1 MSTLVCAEEG
11 ATGAYSYDAPT
22 LRHSGTQG
30 APYLHW
36 SRPRWCMERRRL
48 HLGYRSHS
56 DCPGCRS
63 LWGEQDRHR
72 RCEHHRLVSTPNDR
86 QSKPST
92 VGTSHDASW
101 TRQGLHGICKPRGAN
116 PSNCPPKRLKPSE
129 LRAVDHAAPR
139 DRDVQLSPAADRL
152 WHMLWPASWPTR
164 HHQKN
169 QI

>member
-36 SRPRWCMERRRL
+36 ARPRWCMERRRL
-48 HLGYRSHS
+48 HLGYRNHS

-72 RCEHHRLVSTPNDR
+72 RCEHHHVSAPHDR
-86 QSKPST
+86 PRNPST
-92 VGTSHDASW
+92 VEE
-101 TRQGLHGICKPRGAN
+101 RGRRA
-116 PSNCPPKRLKPSE
+116 PGGS
-129 LRAVDHAAPR
+129 RAVRSILAIVA
-139 DRDVQLSPAADRL
+139 VALVI
-152 WHMLWPASWPTR
+152 WFVFGG
-164 HHQKN
+164 
-169 QI
+169 

>member
-1 MSTLVCAEEG
+1 MTRRHYGIRVPRARPTSTGPDRAG
-11 ATGAYSYDAPT
+11 AWSGDAFIWAIVVI
-22 LRHSGTQG
+22 LIC
-30 APYLHW
+30 
-36 SRPRWCMERRRL
+36 PR
-48 HLGYRSHS
+48 
-56 DCPGCRS
+56 CRS